1 MAEIPAVIPQ
11 VETAEVVD
19 EIQLDYESW
28 PRRRMFIDKPCQRRM
43 QILQEAFKALSK
55 KVFPR
60 ETKIHRR
67 PLGLYFTWHYQVYL
81 FLKLQLKQEK
91 KALKGPDLF
100 TGVQVPLIPKK
111 ELVEQ
116 IAKGGGWGRRV
127 QERILKHEVLWVT
140 KRKIPRPAHGRHR
153 KIVSLL
159 EDADTLLAVRE
170 YILKAGDSKYILSKV
185 EYRIIKNKSNS

>member
-1 MAEIPAVIPQ
+1 MALPGLFVFKI
-11 VETAEVVD
+11 TA
-19 EIQLDYESW
+19 
-28 PRRRMFIDKPCQRRM
+28 
-43 QILQEAFKALSK
+43 KAGEKGFERARS
-55 KVFPR
+55 
-60 ETKIHRR
+60 IHRSTSTTNPR
-67 PLGLYFTWHYQVYL
+67 
-81 FLKLQLKQEK
+81 
-91 KALKGPDLF
+91 
-100 TGVQVPLIPKK
+100 K

-140 KRKIPRPAHGRHR
+140 KRKIPCPAHGRHR